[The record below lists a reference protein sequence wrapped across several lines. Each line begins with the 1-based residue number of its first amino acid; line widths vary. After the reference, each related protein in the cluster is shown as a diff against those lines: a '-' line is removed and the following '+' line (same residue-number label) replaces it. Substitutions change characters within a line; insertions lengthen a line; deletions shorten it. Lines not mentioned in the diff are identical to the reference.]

1 MKLIILSVLFPYL
14 LLAIV
19 PQKTPECKALYE
31 KANTQWVQLQPIFAT
46 KIASKV
52 AWDLLHAYLDSASLT
67 LAQCEPGGNLD
78 FRYIREL
85 KLGMQRANKERN
97 NYRVWTYE
105 SMVAKARREG
115 KCTNIYRSYG
125 K

>member
-1 MKLIILSVLFPYL
+1 VLFPYL

-19 PQKTPECKALYE
+19 PEKTPECKALYE
-31 KANTQWVQLQPIFAT
+31 EANQKWIELAPLFKV
-46 KIASKV
+46 KVASKV
-52 AWDLLHAYLDSASLT
+52 TWDLIHTYLDAASLT
-67 LAQCEPGGNLD
+67 LSKCEPKGNLD
-78 FRYIREL
+78 FCYVREL
-85 KLGMQRANKERN
+85 KQGMKRANKERY
-97 NYRVWTYE
+97 NYQVWTYE